1 MVELERKRHPWLL
14 PYLSSVVASF
24 VAAMRAFGRQALQS
38 SEVVGDGVVQML
50 PCARRVA
57 CGEYHGPNSTGG
69 KLGLYLSKL
78 HLRVRLAEWWPFEAD
93 RRNSDGLRCLCHSWG
108 G

>member
-57 CGEYHGPNSTGG
+57 CGEYHTNSGESDVTTQSN
-69 KLGLYLSKL
+69 LVLIP
-78 HLRVRLAEWWPFEAD
+78 RVANWA
-93 RRNSDGLRCLCHSWG
+93 SI
-108 G
+108 